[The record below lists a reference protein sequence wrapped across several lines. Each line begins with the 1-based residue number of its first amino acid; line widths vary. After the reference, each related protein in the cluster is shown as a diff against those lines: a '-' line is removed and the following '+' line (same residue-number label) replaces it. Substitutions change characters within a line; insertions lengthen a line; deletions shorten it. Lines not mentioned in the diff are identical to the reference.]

1 MPDLLALVLFEE
13 NRPLA
18 SFMRKYH
25 RAVVELRCAMQK
37 DVLGSDQLCDKMF
50 SWWGLWKV
58 VGGKCSWD
66 GLTVWVNPLFGRVLV
81 PVLVL
86 PITAA
91 AILPGQR
98 CQRCHLEFSRLIYVT
113 KKKNMHNYFVGNLT
127 VQAAWTSGWGAGRE
141 RLPVRSH
148 TVSSVRLG
156 RSLELPPK
164 SEANVMKSSRNLDS
178 SEETEVNVQSA
189 IVGIIGLL

>member
-1 MPDLLALVLFEE
+1 
-13 NRPLA
+13 
-18 SFMRKYH
+18 MR
-25 RAVVELRCAMQK
+25 
-37 DVLGSDQLCDKMF
+37 
-50 SWWGLWKV
+50 
-58 VGGKCSWD
+58 
-66 GLTVWVNPLFGRVLV
+66 
-81 PVLVL
+81 
-86 PITAA
+86 
-91 AILPGQR
+91 
-98 CQRCHLEFSRLIYVT
+98 
-113 KKKNMHNYFVGNLT
+113 NYFVGNLT

-189 IVGIIGLL
+189 NFIISLWQNTSEKLDPFWEILLNSPIGSVLLKNDMSPGCLNNLDQRWMLGNDNVKTKYMFWHLEGGFSWVNFFESVL